1 MSTVNKK
8 EIEKFSK
15 MAAEWWDPSGK
26 FKPLHKFNPIRIKY
40 IKENIINSFKL
51 KAKQR
56 PLEKIN
62 ILDIGCGGGLLSE
75 PMTRLGAN
83 VTGIDASSKNI
94 SIAKLHAKKNKLKIN
109 YLCSSP
115 EKLKIK
121 KKFDVILNMEIV
133 EHVEDIN
140 FFINSCSKLLKKN
153 GLMFV
158 ATLNKTLKSYIFA
171 IVGAEY
177 VLRWLPIGTHD
188 WEKFVRPEDLKKIL
202 SKNNLK
208 LEKLEGMNFN
218 IIKDEWTVSSDT
230 SINYI
235 VKSIKTLIIF
245 VLYPRY
251 HLSIDAFFFKFH
263 KIFLGSIS
271 IDTFRFFFR
280 IVVNRSCFIGKIFTN
295 KLKIFFNKF
304 LITFN
309 CFFYIIVLI

>member
-1 MSTVNKK
+1 MSSVNKK

-51 KAKQR
+51 KEKQK
-56 PLEKIN
+56 PLDKIN

-83 VTGIDASSKNI
+83 VTGIDASNRNI

-109 YLCSSP
+109 YICSSP
-115 EKLKIK
+115 EKLKIQ

-158 ATLNKTLKSYIFA
+158 ATLNKTLKSYMFA
-171 IVGAEY
+171 IIGAEY
-177 VLRWLPIGTHD
+177 VLRWLPIGTHN

-208 LEKLEGMNFN
+208 LEKLDGMNFN
-218 IIKDEWTVSSDT
+218 IIKDEWSVSSDT

-235 VKSIKTLIIF
+235 IKSVKL
-245 VLYPRY
+245 
-251 HLSIDAFFFKFH
+251 
-263 KIFLGSIS
+263 
-271 IDTFRFFFR
+271 
-280 IVVNRSCFIGKIFTN
+280 
-295 KLKIFFNKF
+295 
-304 LITFN
+304 
-309 CFFYIIVLI
+309 